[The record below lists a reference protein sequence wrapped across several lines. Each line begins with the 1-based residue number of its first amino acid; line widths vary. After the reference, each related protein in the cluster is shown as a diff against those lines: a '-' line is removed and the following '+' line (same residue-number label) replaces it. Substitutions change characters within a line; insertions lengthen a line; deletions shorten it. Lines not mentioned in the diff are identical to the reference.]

1 LKGAIFNGSGALKLV
16 TPAGRFEDGHFSSL
30 SERGTHM
37 GKPLKAIELISMIQ
51 SSTKPRGRLTCHAG
65 IHVIRCEER
74 MLGIACG
81 EDGIRVVNAYDLAT
95 LEGDLAVG
103 VQLRDLAA
111 VKFQRELRDLHD
123 ASDCLAVDIV
133 AVNLRRLVHCCA
145 VGSWYTHSDLVAC
158 KLTRSHLFHT
168 DPGSWELELQVLRY
182 NDIDTIDLDPATS
195 VVVTIVGGDLEFK
208 SAQYFRH

>member
-1 LKGAIFNGSGALKLV
+1 
-16 TPAGRFEDGHFSSL
+16 
-30 SERGTHM
+30 M
-37 GKPLKAIELISMIQ
+37 GKPLKAIEMIS
-51 SSTKPRGRLTCHAG
+51 SVRRYTKPHRQLTCNAR

-74 MLGIACG
+74 VLGIACR
-81 EDGIRVVNAYDLAT
+81 EDSIRVVNAYDLAT

-133 AVNLRRLVHCCA
+133 AVDLRKLIYCCA
-145 VGSWYTHSDLVAC
+145 VGFWYTHSDLVAC

-168 DPGSWELELQVLRY
+168 DPGSWELELQVLWY

-195 VVVTIVGGDLEFK
+195 VVVTIISSDLGVK
-208 SAQYFRH
+208 SAQYFRHWVAFIDRVPYRERHPG